1 MPRRMVLLA
10 ALAVLVGAG
19 QALAQKPTKKDSQQ
33 ERVRGYYQ
41 GPLPRTIE
49 RLAPTALVVVPE
61 SEPNDAFG
69 QADAVNLADQGTGEV
84 NPAGDVDY
92 WVFNVVAGT
101 VLDIDGHIGTSPQ
114 RRSWRRPGRRRKGKE
129 PMSAFR
135 GVALRPYPPGRR
147 RSVPRAERR
156 TPFAFWF
163 RRERPCGTTWST
175 RRCDFKMLR
184 STIS

>member
-1 MPRRMVLLA
+1 MPRRTVLLA

-19 QALAQKPTKKDSQQ
+19 QALAQKPTKKESQQ

-49 RLAPTALVVVPE
+49 RTAPTALVVVPE

-92 WVFNVVAGT
+92 WVFNVTAGT
-101 VLDIDGHIGTSPQ
+101 VLDIDVDASEVGSPLDPTLELFDVDGVTSLAFMTTSIFWTAESSSP
-114 RRSWRRPGRRRKGKE
+114 
-129 PMSAFR
+129 SA
-135 GVALRPYPPGRR
+135 
-147 RSVPRAERR
+147 
-156 TPFAFWF
+156 
-163 RRERPCGTTWST
+163 
-175 RRCDFKMLR
+175 
-184 STIS
+184 